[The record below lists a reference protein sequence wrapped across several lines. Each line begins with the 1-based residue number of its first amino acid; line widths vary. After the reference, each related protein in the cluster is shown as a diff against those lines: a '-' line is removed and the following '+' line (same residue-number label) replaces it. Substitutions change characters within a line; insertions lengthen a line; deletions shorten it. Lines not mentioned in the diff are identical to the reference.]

1 MVTIKQ
7 IADMCGVSRGT
18 VDRVLNNR
26 GNVRPEKRDMILEMA
41 KKMNYTPDP
50 AGRALVSK
58 QNSPTLGIVLP
69 AEGLRFF
76 DEIIDAIKREAEKYA
91 LFGLNVIW
99 RMTKGYDADAQAD
112 ALEEL
117 SPKINALIVNPISAP
132 KVREQINELV
142 DHGIYV
148 VTINN
153 DIQQTRRHCYVGSD
167 YRNGGET
174 AAALLRM
181 LHPAGGEVGV
191 MLGSLQM
198 FGHQERLDGFRS
210 VIEKDGHFHVV
221 AVAEDNDDDFCGYE
235 AVSAMLSEHEE
246 IQSMFFASSGG
257 TYGACRAIASRQK
270 ESKLTI
276 VAFDTVPGIV
286 EMMKKGIIDATI
298 YQHPRRQ
305 GQIAMQLAYDC
316 LINGIRS
323 EKTVHIIKNDIRI
336 AQNL

>member
-41 KKMNYTPDP
+41 KKMNYTPNP
-50 AGRALVSK
+50 AGRALVSR

-69 AEGLRFF
+69 AEGLSFF
-76 DEIIDAIKREAEKYA
+76 DDIIDAIKKEGEKYA
-91 LFGLNVIW
+91 LFGLKVIW
-99 RMTKGYDADAQAD
+99 RMIKGYDADAQAA

-117 SPKINALIVNPISAP
+117 SPKINALIINPISAP
-132 KVREQINELV
+132 QIREKINDLV
-142 DHGIYV
+142 EHGIFV

-153 DIQQTRRHCYVGSD
+153 DIRQTRRHCYVGSD

-181 LHPAGGEVGV
+181 LHPVGGEVGV
-191 MLGSLQM
+191 MLGSFQM
-198 FGHQERLDGFRS
+198 FGHQERLEGFRS
-210 VIEKDGHFHVV
+210 VLEEDGRFKIV

-235 AVSAMLSEHEE
+235 GVSAMLKEHGN
-246 IQSMFFASSGG
+246 IRSMFFASSGG
-257 TYGACRAIASRQK
+257 SYGACRAILSLGR
-270 ESKLTI
+270 ENDMTVVS
-276 VAFDTVPGIV
+276 FDTVPGIA
-286 EMMKKGIIDATI
+286 EMMKRGVIDATI

-305 GQIAMQLAYDC
+305 GQIAMQIVYDC
-316 LINGIRS
+316 LISGLRP
-323 EKTVHIIKNDIRI
+323 EKELHIIKNDIRI
-336 AQNL
+336 LQNL